1 MDILLGVGWLFFSKQ
16 FQLYQLIDQSE
27 QIGLNRF
34 LRRMEV
40 GGAAGDGGLKIRVEQ
55 ALDHVSCR
63 GVVSRGRS

>member
-1 MDILLGVGWLFFSKQ
+1 
-16 FQLYQLIDQSE
+16 
-27 QIGLNRF
+27 
-34 LRRMEV
+34 MEV